1 MGSYGI
7 IIINGQEFP
16 CHFCWPSSLD
26 ILHIIID
33 ASIVDAASAFS
44 QVDSLLHRMNDKE
57 TDYSAYS
64 VITTIAREREGLRVS
79 LRRPYYNEIGGTGNG

>member
-1 MGSYGI
+1 MGSYGT

-33 ASIVDAASAFS
+33 ASIVDAAAAFS
-44 QVDSLLHRMNDKE
+44 QVDSLLHRLNDKD
-57 TDYSAYS
+57 TDYSVYS

-79 LRRPYYNEIGGTGNG
+79 LRRPYYNEIGGAANG